1 MSKLKEIAET
11 SWRQVF
17 PNPSDEAAVT
27 VEEFITT
34 AISEY
39 AYQMLLM
46 YWKEKREEGFFD
58 IPSNL
63 LSSTKLDV
71 KDNRADISQ
80 LGIFRGF
87 PSDIWLQNV
96 GGIGC
101 KCKYVKTTVNMAQL
115 SCGDDS
121 LPDEARTFLPLGQ
134 EIIFPQGVH
143 ENPITIVYTNM
154 GENVDGDI
162 EIDDAIA
169 AIVRTRLNE
178 IYLGKIP
185 KEDVTNNSSSDT

>member
-1 MSKLKEIAET
+1 
-11 SWRQVF
+11 
-17 PNPSDEAAVT
+17 
-27 VEEFITT
+27 
-34 AISEY
+34 
-39 AYQMLLM
+39 MLLL
-46 YWKEKREEGFFD
+46 YWKEKREEGFFN

-63 LSSTKLDV
+63 LSTTKLPV
-71 KDNRADISQ
+71 VNNKADISE

-96 GGIGC
+96 GGLGC
-101 KCKYVKTTVNMAQL
+101 KCKYVKTTVNMVQL
-115 SCGDDS
+115 TGDDDS
-121 LPDEARTFLPLGQ
+121 LPDESRTFLPLGQ

-162 EIDDAIA
+162 EVDDTIA

-185 KEDVTNNSSSDT
+185 KEDVTNNSSSDN

>member
-1 MSKLKEIAET
+1 MAALKSICEVAY
-11 SWRQVF
+11 RQVF

-27 VEEFITT
+27 VEEFIETGR
-34 AISEY
+34 SEY

-46 YWKEKREEGFFD
+46 YWKERREEGFYD

-63 LSSTKLDV
+63 LSSIKLDV

-101 KCKYVKTTVNMAQL
+101 KCKYVKTTVNMVQL
-115 SCGDDS
+115 TGDDDS

-162 EIDDAIA
+162 EIDDTIA

-185 KEDVTNNSSSDT
+185 KEDVTNNSSSDN

>member
-1 MSKLKEIAET
+1 MATLKSICEVAY
-11 SWRQVF
+11 RQVF

-27 VEEFITT
+27 VEEFIETGR
-34 AISEY
+34 SEY

-46 YWKEKREEGFFD
+46 YWKERREEGFYD

-63 LSSTKLDV
+63 LSSAKLEV

-101 KCKYVKTTVNMAQL
+101 KCKYVKTTVNMVQL

-162 EIDDAIA
+162 EIDDTIA

-185 KEDVTNNSSSDT
+185 KEDVTNNSSSDN

>member
-1 MSKLKEIAET
+1 M
-11 SWRQVF
+11 
-17 PNPSDEAAVT
+17 D
-27 VEEFITT
+27 EFIVT
-34 AISEY
+34 AKGEY
-39 AYQMLLM
+39 AYQMLLL
-46 YWKEKREEGFFD
+46 YWKEKREEGFFN

-63 LSSTKLDV
+63 LSTTKLDV
-71 KDNRADISQ
+71 VNNKADISE

-96 GGIGC
+96 GGLGC
-101 KCKYVKTTVNMAQL
+101 SCKYVKTDVNKAQL
-115 SCGDDS
+115 LCEDDS
-121 LPDEARTFLPLGQ
+121 LPDEARTFLPLAN
-134 EIIFPQGVH
+134 EILFPKGVH
-143 ENPITIVYTNM
+143 ENPITIIYANM

>member
-1 MSKLKEIAET
+1 MAALKSVCET

-17 PNPSDEAAVT
+17 PNPSDESAVT
-27 VEEFITT
+27 LEEFIETGRN
-34 AISEY
+34 EY
-39 AYQMLLM
+39 AYQMLLL

-63 LSSTKLDV
+63 LSTTKLKV
-71 KDNRADISQ
+71 ENNKADISD

-87 PSDIWLQNV
+87 PSDVWLQNV

-101 KCKYVKTTVNMAQL
+101 SCKYIKTDVNKVQVLAD
-115 SCGDDS
+115 DDS
-121 LPDEARTFLPLGQ
+121 MPDEARTFLPLGQ
-134 EIIFPQGVH
+134 EILFPKGVH
-143 ENPITIVYTNM
+143 ENPITIIYANM

-162 EIDDAIA
+162 EIDDTIA

-185 KEDVTNNSSSDT
+185 KEDVTNNSSSDN